1 MTISGYRTLEPR
13 INRRAETHIWPDFS
27 FLRVSLTVQPS
38 QRCRKLYIYHA
49 SSFLFCAALVR
60 SFVVQRAV
68 NFVASRLFMHCARS
82 PGWVEKKRPTKSA
95 KKKNRTQNKTKIS
108 ASQETCHFHRT
119 LWKRIGGRYQKQ
131 SARGVLFRLWEAPIS
146 QVERGEHN
154 VSLRTFVIEARFA
167 LCVTHASPV
176 HAPVS

>member
-95 KKKNRTQNKTKIS
+95 KKKKSHAKQNKNLRVTGNMSFSSYAVKADRRPVPEAKRARCFIS
-108 ASQETCHFHRT
+108 P
-119 LWKRIGGRYQKQ
+119 LGGTYFPGGTRWAQRVFAYV
-131 SARGVLFRLWEAPIS
+131 RHW
-146 QVERGEHN
+146 GE
-154 VSLRTFVIEARFA
+154 VRSLRNARLA
-167 LCVTHASPV
+167 RTRSR
-176 HAPVS
+176 